1 MPGRDNEALM
11 HVVDEFGALMADS
24 GLPRTSGR
32 VMGWLLVCDPP
43 EQTTSQLVEAL
54 HASKASISQAT
65 QLLAG
70 VGLITKKH
78 RRGSRE
84 LSYEMSPGVWE
95 RGFEAKRG
103 LLDDMR
109 NLAEEGLALVGET
122 PLERDRL
129 LEVRDMY
136 AFAADEY
143 GKMLEKW
150 KTTKGDRR

>member
-1 MPGRDNEALM
+1 MSERESEALM
-11 HVVDEFGALMADS
+11 HVVDEFGTLMADS
-24 GLPRTSGR
+24 GMPRTSGR
-32 VMGWLLVCDPP
+32 VMGWLLVCNPP

-84 LSYEMSPGVWE
+84 LVYEMTSGVWE
-95 RGFEAKRG
+95 RGFESKRG
-103 LLDDMR
+103 LLDDFR
-109 NLAEEGLALVGET
+109 NLAEEGLSLVGET
-122 PLERDRL
+122 PEERDRL

-136 AFAADEY
+136 AFATDEY

-150 KTTKGDRR
+150 KATKGERR